1 MYDLVHNQN
10 RKALDE
16 LYQRYAQK
24 LIRFALGFV
33 QQQTLAED
41 IVQDC
46 FIKVLKSA
54 SRFQPDKKF
63 STWIYTMVKNQCLNE
78 MQSIK
83 RREELLEQ
91 KGLPNLHA
99 QNHIGYDAHL
109 LKEQLR
115 RIREDLSDKERL
127 IYTLRIDQELSI
139 REIAEIAAIP
149 EGSVKSSLFYT
160 LKKMASRLKVFTHE
174 YYT

>member
-1 MYDLVHNQN
+1 M
-10 RKALDE
+10 
-16 LYQRYAQK
+16 
-24 LIRFALGFV
+24 
-33 QQQTLAED
+33 T
-41 IVQDC
+41 
-46 FIKVLKSA
+46 
-54 SRFQPDKKF
+54 P
-63 STWIYTMVKNQCLNE
+63 
-78 MQSIK
+78 
-83 RREELLEQ
+83 
-91 KGLPNLHA
+91 
-99 QNHIGYDAHL
+99 HL